1 MSTINRTKLLEEAI
15 AQGQRTGNLNVLLT
29 NALAQRIGLSATEY
43 ECYSL
48 LLDNGPL
55 PAGKLAKLC
64 GITTGGL
71 TGLVDRLEK
80 AGLVERAADAT
91 DRRKVLIKA
100 KHNKE
105 LYQKLWSF
113 YEPIAQGFRAI
124 NNQYTDEELS
134 LLVQHYQRINDLM
147 EEGIS
152 HLAAEHNSRNKPS

>member
-1 MSTINRTKLLEEAI
+1 MSTTNRAKLLEEAI
-15 AQGQRTGNLNVLLT
+15 NQGKRTGNLNVLLT

-55 PAGKLAKLC
+55 PAGKLAKQC

-71 TGLVDRLEK
+71 TGLVDRLQN
-80 AGLVERAADAT
+80 AGLVERTADPT

-100 KHNKE
+100 KHNKK

-113 YEPIAQGFRAI
+113 YAPIAQGFRSI
-124 NNQYTDEELS
+124 NNQYTDEQLT
-134 LLVQHYQRINDLM
+134 LLVQHYQKINDLM
-147 EEGIS
+147 EEGIGR
-152 HLAAEHNSRNKPS
+152 LGADR